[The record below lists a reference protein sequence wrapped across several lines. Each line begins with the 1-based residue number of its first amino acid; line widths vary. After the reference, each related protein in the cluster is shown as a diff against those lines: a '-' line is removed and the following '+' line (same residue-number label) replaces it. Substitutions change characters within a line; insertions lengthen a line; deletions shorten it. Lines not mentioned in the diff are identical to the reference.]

1 MYLLAHVP
9 AARSTLESV
18 HQQLTDQG
26 LSHASLVVPG
36 RAEPVAFDL
45 FLGLHVV
52 DHGARQAHLKCLL
65 CPPGSGHHLRY
76 EFRVTTLDGEQI
88 GPIGSSCVFARV
100 LGEERGRQVGAH
112 LTDQVGAHVRRT
124 QTQTQADLL
133 ASAGNWREYLRAQ
146 GFDWVLPAMAGSG
159 GLSADLREKL
169 QRLQD
174 AEKPLPLALLTE
186 LRVLTRTRSELP
198 APSAFTPSPAAFQ
211 PQVSPDARPRRT
223 LRARAGAGNRM
234 DHTEWEEYL
243 RASRLTNL
251 VGHWGAVQEH
261 LDLPDDTR
269 DFLLET
275 IRGRRPFRLE
285 DLTLLQTL
293 TRSEAVLER
302 LRDLGPPERLR
313 PAVRA
318 ARIERVIE
326 PESGLELLDVR
337 GDPHVQGA
345 RAWLWGLKAV
355 FSAAQWRRVE
365 AGVNTGAL
373 RADDYAAL
381 RQTLLA
387 LPDQGEPGVP
397 RTARQF
403 LTYVALLLGREKRV
417 ERARELLHQRRQA
430 TSLIVLDGLWQRY
443 RDGKPIQESELIG
456 RALNGTRRDAP
467 APTPPAARPG
477 RKAAAV
483 NAAPAGTAQAK
494 AAPGKGGKPAPAQ
507 LKQVQPKQAQSKQA
521 PGASPKKP
529 PKQPNAQTPPP
540 APVTPGTDLPN
551 ADPLRTDP
559 LSAERPELQ
568 DGWGRGLSSL
578 VPPRHRR
585 AVSRAVHQP
594 PGKLDP
600 EQVRAA
606 RHALDVYRRA
616 TRAAS
621 PPRKVFTDRS
631 DPRTPAAYAA
641 ALARMFT
648 DLGVPHLRDPLAARG
663 PEWLLATFPAPYRH
677 YERTGELHRDLSAI
691 LNALT

>member
-1 MYLLAHVP
+1 A
-9 AARSTLESV
+9 
-18 HQQLTDQG
+18 
-26 LSHASLVVPG
+26 
-36 RAEPVAFDL
+36 
-45 FLGLHVV
+45 
-52 DHGARQAHLKCLL
+52 
-65 CPPGSGHHLRY
+65 
-76 EFRVTTLDGEQI
+76 
-88 GPIGSSCVFARV
+88 
-100 LGEERGRQVGAH
+100 
-112 LTDQVGAHVRRT
+112 
-124 QTQTQADLL
+124 
-133 ASAGNWREYLRAQ
+133 
-146 GFDWVLPAMAGSG
+146 
-159 GLSADLREKL
+159 
-169 QRLQD
+169 
-174 AEKPLPLALLTE
+174 
-186 LRVLTRTRSELP
+186 
-198 APSAFTPSPAAFQ
+198 
-211 PQVSPDARPRRT
+211 PDARPRRT

-251 VGHWGAVQEH
+251 VGHWAAVQEH

-293 TRSEAVLER
+293 ARSEAVLDR

-318 ARIERVIE
+318 ARVERVIE
-326 PESGLELLDVR
+326 SESGLELLDVS

-355 FSAAQWRRVE
+355 FSPAQWRRVE

-387 LPDQGEPGVP
+387 LPGQAEPGMP
-397 RTARQF
+397 RTPRQF

-443 RDGKPIQESELIG
+443 RDGKHIQESELIG

-467 APTPPAARPG
+467 VPTPPATRPG
-477 RKAAAV
+477 RKAAAPARPTPAPTAPSKAV
-483 NAAPAGTAQAK
+483 SRKAAQTKAVQAK
-494 AAPGKGGKPAPAQ
+494 AVQGKAVQTKAVQGKASQQAPAQ
-507 LKQVQPKQAQSKQA
+507 PTQA
-521 PGASPKKP
+521 PAPSRKQS
-529 PKQPNAQTPPP
+529 PKQPNVQAQPP
-540 APVTPGTDLPN
+540 AQVIPRSDLPN
-551 ADPLRTDP
+551 ADLPNTDP
-559 LSAERPELQ
+559 LSAERAELQ

-578 VPPRHRR
+578 VPPQHRR

-594 PGKLDP
+594 PGTLDR
-600 EQVRAA
+600 EQLRVA

-616 TRAAS
+616 TRAGT
-621 PPRKVFTDRS
+621 PPKKVFTTPPG
-631 DPRTPAAYAA
+631 PRTPDAYAA
-641 ALARMFT
+641 ALARLFT
-648 DLGVPHLRDPLAARG
+648 ELGVPHLLAPLAARS
-663 PEWLLATFPAPYRH
+663 PAWLQATFPGPYRH

-691 LNALT
+691 LNALS